1 MVYTEDEIEELKAEC
16 FANDVKYN
24 YDVLKDWDEDKI
36 RDFFES
42 GGGGEGAAPAPVKA
56 KEGEMDPFAVEMPKE
71 VILKLNDDKTVAV
84 ITLNRP
90 DAKNAMDD
98 KITVGMILAVQRIK
112 LMPSVRVTFLTGNGA
127 MFCAGGDPKAFQAA
141 QAAGKAAEA
150 SGTADQNSKGA
161 NDFAGFL
168 KDLNDLPCYLVGLA
182 NGSAMG
188 GGFGLLC
195 CCDCVIARKTAF
207 FALSEV
213 KLGVIPAT
221 ISPYVVA
228 KIGPANARRLFMT
241 GETVN
246 VDKAKEIGLVQE
258 VVDTPEALAKEAQ
271 KICDVMLLAA
281 PGAVAAAKKLVTN
294 VQYKP
299 ITPELQAYT
308 AEQLAMV
315 RMSEESTGG
324 MIAVQAGK
332 KAPWAQNAASMKFP
346 Q

>member
-1 MVYTEDEIEELKAEC
+1 MGRTEA
-16 FANDVKYN
+16 V
-24 YDVLKDWDEDKI
+24 
-36 RDFFES
+36 
-42 GGGGEGAAPAPVKA
+42 GGA
-56 KEGEMDPFAVEMPKE
+56 
-71 VILKLNDDKTVAV
+71 
-84 ITLNRP
+84 
-90 DAKNAMDD
+90 
-98 KITVGMILAVQRIK
+98 
-112 LMPSVRVTFLTGNGA
+112 TFL
-127 MFCAGGDPKAFQAA
+127 
-141 QAAGKAAEA
+141 
-150 SGTADQNSKGA
+150 
-161 NDFAGFL
+161 AGF
-168 KDLNDLPCYLVGLA
+168 
-182 NGSAMG
+182 
-188 GGFGLLC
+188 LC

-246 VDKAKEIGLVQE
+246 CEKGKEIGLVQE